1 MLSFTIHDLGAAAV
15 FECKGRLTIEG
26 AKRLRD
32 AVISHNHVA
41 VAVLDLRDVSDV
53 DAAGLGTLA
62 SLKSWA
68 QMTDTKLKLMNLT
81 RRVEQALALTR
92 LNTVFTICSAR
103 DLLELWCL
111 ALHHE
116 PYAAP
121 LKRVAGM

>member
-32 AVISHNHVA
+32 AVMAHNHVA

-62 SLKSWA
+62 SLKAWA
-68 QMTDTKLKLMNLT
+68 QATGTKLKLMNLT
-81 RRVEQALALTR
+81 RRVERALTLTR

-111 ALHHE
+111 ALHK

-121 LKRVAGM
+121 LKQAVGI